1 MFAPSPEINPKGV
14 IAIHDSLYGFPQ
26 LLRACGE
33 LHLTVPVIW
42 TTWKIANGLQLNDE
56 ELAIVPSL
64 SLKRGPKD
72 WRMSPM
78 VHGKL
83 DSDSGILSALDG
95 LDHTGILAQLPKKA
109 EGIMRGDQ
117 ILFASHMRYQ
127 SLTVLWDLADGINK
141 GHRFGSPKP
150 WVVEEL
156 QVLGLISVSEP
167 MPDGST
173 GRPPQRLVINSWGR
187 QLVECTRRYGG
198 VEIPEGF
205 SRMARRLSGNRVPRF
220 SRTDLLAAGYLAN
233 GQMVPERVKK
243 RMSEYGKEELSKVHG
258 VEL

>member
-1 MFAPSPEINPKGV
+1 MFALSPDSNPKGV
-14 IAIHDSLYGFPQ
+14 LGIYDSLYAHPQ
-26 LLRACGE
+26 LLRACGD

-42 TTWKIANGLQLNDE
+42 TAWKIANGLQLSDE
-56 ELAIVPSL
+56 ELSIVPSL

-72 WRMSPM
+72 WRVAPM

-83 DSDSGILSALDG
+83 DSDSGILSTIDG
-95 LDHTGILAQLPKKA
+95 LDITSILDSLPKEPK
-109 EGIMRGDQ
+109 GVLRGDH
-117 ILFASHMRYQ
+117 ILSSALIRYQ
-127 SLTVLWDLADGINK
+127 SLSVLYDLADGINK

-156 QVLGLISVSEP
+156 QVLGFISVSEP
-167 MPDGST
+167 VPDGST

-187 QLVECTRRYGG
+187 QLVECSRKYSGF
-198 VEIPEGF
+198 EIPEEF
-205 SRMARRLSGNRVPRF
+205 SRMARRLSGNRTPRY

-233 GQMVPERVKK
+233 GHPVPERVLK